1 MNPKKN
7 VFPQQTHFIGVL
19 LPDNL
24 TSMVEECRR
33 YMNRTYGC
41 RSGHA
46 TPVHVTLVPP
56 FALPR
61 DYTTA
66 DVVEE
71 LLRGV
76 PQDSGFS
83 ARTEN
88 FDAFGDRTLF
98 AAVRPAPEWNRLK
111 NAAETALR
119 GAFPGCLR
127 KDPRPFHPHIT
138 VANRD
143 IPPGASTAA
152 LRVLSGKKFEEDFPV
167 DNMTVFVRKGG
178 GWEAAQA
185 IRLDPP

>member
-1 MNPKKN
+1 MQKNPSIR
-7 VFPQQTHFIGVL
+7 QTHFIGVL
-19 LPDNL
+19 LPDDL
-24 TSMVEECRR
+24 TCVVEECRR

-61 DYTTA
+61 DYTTE
-66 DVVEE
+66 DVVEA

-76 PQDSGFS
+76 PQDFSFS

-88 FDAFGDRTLF
+88 FGAFGDRTLF

-152 LRVLSGKKFEEDFPV
+152 LRVLNGKKFEEDFPV

-185 IRLDPP
+185 VAAEFP

>member
-1 MNPKKN
+1 MQNKN
-7 VFPQQTHFIGVL
+7 SPPPRQTHFIGVL
-19 LPDNL
+19 LPDDL
-24 TSMVEECRR
+24 TCVVEECRR

-61 DYTTA
+61 DYTTE
-66 DVVEE
+66 DVVEA

-76 PQDSGFS
+76 PQDFSFS

-88 FDAFGDRTLF
+88 FGAFGDRTLF

-152 LRVLSGKKFEEDFPV
+152 LRVLNGKKFEEDFPV

-185 IRLDPP
+185 VAAEFP

>member
-1 MNPKKN
+1 MQNKN
-7 VFPQQTHFIGVL
+7 SPTPRQTHFIGVL
-19 LPDNL
+19 LPDDL
-24 TSMVEECRR
+24 TRSVEECRR
-33 YMNRTYGC
+33 YMNWTYGC

-61 DYTTA
+61 DYTTE
-66 DVVEE
+66 DVVEA

-76 PQDSGFS
+76 PQDFSFS

-88 FDAFGDRTLF
+88 FGAFGNRTLF

-111 NAAETALR
+111 SAAETTLR
-119 GAFPGCLR
+119 SAFPGCLR

-152 LRVLSGKKFEEDFPV
+152 LRVLNGKKFEEDFPV
-167 DNMTVFVRKGG
+167 DNMTVFVCKGG

-185 IRLDPP
+185 VAAEFP

>member
-1 MNPKKN
+1 MQNKN
-7 VFPQQTHFIGVL
+7 SPPPRQTHFIGVL
-19 LPDNL
+19 LPDDL
-24 TSMVEECRR
+24 TCVVEECRR

-61 DYTTA
+61 EYTAA
-66 DVVEE
+66 DVVEA

-76 PQDSGFS
+76 PQDFGFI
-83 ARTEN
+83 AHTEN

-98 AAVRPAPEWNRLK
+98 AAVVSSPGWNRLK
-111 NAAETALR
+111 NAAETTLR

-152 LRVLSGKKFEEDFPV
+152 LRVLNEKNLSADFSV
-167 DNMTVFVRKGG
+167 DNVTVFVRKGG
-178 GWEAAQA
+178 VWEIAQVMEA
-185 IRLDPP
+185 EFL